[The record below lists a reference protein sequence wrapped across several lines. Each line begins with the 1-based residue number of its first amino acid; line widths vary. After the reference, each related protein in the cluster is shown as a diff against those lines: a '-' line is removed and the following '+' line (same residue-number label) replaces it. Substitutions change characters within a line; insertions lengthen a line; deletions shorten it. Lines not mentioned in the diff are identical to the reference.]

1 MRRALAAAL
10 LAALLLAGCSAAP
23 VEAAPTPETVPSAS
37 PSPEPVSA
45 PAPSEAPAPAPT
57 PAPTPEPTPEPDDA
71 ELVRVRD
78 FLPEIYI
85 DLKYAAEDNFTGRRI
100 YDFDEAWLRY
110 GTVKKLASACEDLAA
125 EGYALMIWDAFRPAS
140 AQFALWEAAPDPAY
154 VADPYSGGS
163 PHSRGGTVD
172 VTLVCPDGSPVE
184 MPTEFDD
191 FSALAD
197 RDYSDASE
205 AAREH
210 ALILERAMEAAGF
223 SGYFAEWWHYS
234 DTADW
239 PADDLADVELS
250 PPQD

>member
-23 VEAAPTPETVPSAS
+23 VEAAPTPETVPSTS

-45 PAPSEAPAPAPT
+45 PAPSEIPAPAPI
-57 PAPTPEPTPEPDDA
+57 PEPTPEPDDA

-125 EGYALMIWDAFRPAS
+125 EGYALMI
-140 AQFALWEAAPDPAY
+140 
-154 VADPYSGGS
+154 
-163 PHSRGGTVD
+163 
-172 VTLVCPDGSPVE
+172 
-184 MPTEFDD
+184 
-191 FSALAD
+191 
-197 RDYSDASE
+197 
-205 AAREH
+205 
-210 ALILERAMEAAGF
+210 
-223 SGYFAEWWHYS
+223 
-234 DTADW
+234 
-239 PADDLADVELS
+239 
-250 PPQD
+250 